1 MEVPASRRDLL
12 ISKWLSLVVLCGWGA
27 FFALRGI
34 SNSSLGSIL
43 LGIGLGVVGFC
54 LFHEPRVIV
63 TKPLLRQLKPP
74 FPSFSPT
81 VTPILFAG
89 VAMIVIGCFAGL

>member
-1 MEVPASRRDLL
+1 MEVPASTRDLL

-54 LFHEPRVIV
+54 FFHEPRLIF
-63 TKPLLRQLKPP
+63 TKPLLPQITPP
-74 FPSFSPT
+74 FPSFSPA
-81 VTPILFAG
+81 VTPILFVG

>member
-1 MEVPASRRDLL
+1 MEVPATNRDVL

-43 LGIGLGVVGFC
+43 VGIGLGVVGFC
-54 LFHEPRVIV
+54 FFHEPRLIV
-63 TKPLLRQLKPP
+63 TKPLLPQIKPP
-74 FPSFSPT
+74 YPSFSPT
-81 VTPILFAG
+81 VTPIIFVGLAL
-89 VAMIVIGCFAGL
+89 VVIGCFLGL